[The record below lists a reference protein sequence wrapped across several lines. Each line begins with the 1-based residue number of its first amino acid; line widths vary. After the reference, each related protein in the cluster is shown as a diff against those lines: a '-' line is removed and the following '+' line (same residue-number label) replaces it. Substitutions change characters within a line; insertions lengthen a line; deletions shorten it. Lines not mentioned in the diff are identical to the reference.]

1 MRHSFVLLT
10 LLIATALAVSA
21 CNNSGAT
28 PTSALASVILT
39 TSPSPPTSGN
49 IELTATVK
57 DASGQPLD
65 GAEVFVF
72 GNHTE
77 MTGMTTNGKAT
88 AQGAGRYT
96 LRANF
101 GMAGTWKVTVQVK
114 KPPLDVTQSFNL
126 EFK

>member
-1 MRHSFVLLT
+1 MRHQFLLLT
-10 LLIATALAVSA
+10 LLLVLALAISA
-21 CNNSGAT
+21 CSNSGAT

-39 TSPSPPTSGN
+39 TSPSPPSSGSV
-49 IELTATVK
+49 ELTASVK
-57 DASGQPLD
+57 DANGQPLD

-72 GNHTE
+72 GNHTD
-77 MTGMTTNGKAT
+77 MTGMTANGKAT
-88 AQGAGRYT
+88 AQGSGRYT

-114 KPPLDVTQSFNL
+114 KTPLDVTQSFNL